1 MTLTVDPFVSCY
13 GFVLVDKMSEN
24 GENCQSVLLK
34 ARNNVLKMS
43 WFHPQPKYI
52 QFTGTEEEI
61 FTCKK
66 HKSEN
71 LTFFAEKITLF
82 INVGCFFTVKLDIHW
97 FKVFINI
104 LWKHHKASLQ
114 QIKTLKYMN
123 NQFCRYEVRLIWF

>member
-1 MTLTVDPFVSCY
+1 MTLTVDPFVSYY

-52 QFTGTEEEI
+52 QFTGTDEGI
-61 FTCKK
+61 FTFKK

-71 LTFFAEKITLF
+71 FDPFCWENNSFYQPGMFLYSEIR
-82 INVGCFFTVKLDIHW
+82 H
-97 FKVFINI
+97 
-104 LWKHHKASLQ
+104 S
-114 QIKTLKYMN
+114 QI
-123 NQFCRYEVRLIWF
+123 